1 MDNTLEF
8 KEAKRFAQG
17 RSGDIVSRKHF
28 VLARQ
33 PVARNMRP
41 GFDIAYD
48 VLRERERALGFPGII
63 DLRLHLWESLL
74 RLNLISVYRMIVQ
87 HQSMKFAAR
96 PNRATIL
103 ISFIDH
109 ILRNIYLFESEAS
122 LLVGYGG

>member
-1 MDNTLEF
+1 MHCF
-8 KEAKRFAQG
+8 
-17 RSGDIVSRKHF
+17 
-28 VLARQ
+28 LARQ

-109 ILRNIYLFESEAS
+109 KIGRAS
-122 LLVGYGG
+122 CRERVVSTCRSRWSPYH